1 MLRIGLLGASR
12 IAPKALLTPARE
24 RDDVEITA
32 VAARDGSRA
41 RAYAAEHGIAHAVE
55 GYAAL
60 LERDD
65 IDAVYNALPPAEHLE
80 WSVRAAGRGLAQLCE
95 KPFALSAAHART
107 MADAASAAGRPLM
120 EAMHSRF
127 HHAFLRAEALVA
139 EGALGRVT
147 RAHGVFDA
155 SIPYRPGELRWI
167 RPLGGGSL
175 MDLGCYPL
183 HALRTLLKAE
193 PQVLSAELDVR
204 HGVDAAMR
212 AHLRFGEVEAQV
224 ACSMVPEA
232 GGTYRR
238 LTLEGERARLDFDN
252 FVSPQNGGR
261 LTLTHADGRVE
272 DLPVEGPSSYAAQLD
287 RFVAAATAGADPLTG
302 GADAVAQMTAI
313 DAIYAAGGLTPA

>member
-1 MLRIGLLGASR
+1 MLRIGLLGASK
-12 IAPKALLTPARE
+12 IAPKALLTPARD
-24 RDDVEITA
+24 RDDVEIVA
-32 VAARDGSRA
+32 VAARDGVKA
-41 RAYAAEHGIAHAVE
+41 RAYAAERAIPHAVE

-65 IDAVYNALPPAEHLE
+65 LDAVYDALPPAEHLE
-80 WSVRAAGRGLAQLCE
+80 WSVRAAERGLAQLCE
-95 KPFALSAAHART
+95 KPFALNAAHART
-107 MADAASAAGRPLM
+107 MVEAAAAAGRPLM

-127 HHAFLRAEALVA
+127 HAAFFRAEALVA
-139 EGALGRVT
+139 QGVLGRIL
-147 RAHGVFDA
+147 RARGVFDA
-155 SIPYRPGELRWI
+155 NIPYAPGELRWI

-212 AHLRFGEVEAQV
+212 ARLRFGEVEAQV
-224 ACSMVPEA
+224 ACSMVPEN

-238 LTLEGERARLDFDN
+238 LTLEGDRARLDFDN
-252 FVSPQNGGR
+252 FVSPQAGGR

-272 DLPVEGPSSYAAQLD
+272 DLPVDGPTSYAAQLD

-302 GADAVAQMTAI
+302 GADAVAQMVAV
-313 DAIYAAGGLTPA
+313 DAIYAAGGLGPG